1 MLPGVPGRVAVVPV
15 PVESLAGVQVSAA
28 GAVQVAAYLRDIVAR
43 AESDRGALTIE
54 QHNEALD
61 RLEAVAQGANV
72 QPEGGALR
80 VALRVAIPGQ
90 SSDFVRYQTVHG
102 LAETVAALADVA
114 ATVADVGRAE
124 AWTDSGVCLARVAVS
139 PEASGW
145 QVPE

>member
-72 QPEGGALR
+72 QPEG
-80 VALRVAIPGQ
+80 
-90 SSDFVRYQTVHG
+90 
-102 LAETVAALADVA
+102 VAACGVA
-114 ATVADVGRAE
+114 RGHPRPIVGFR
-124 AWTDSGVCLARVAVS
+124 AVS
-139 PEASGW
+139 DRARTGRDGCGAG
-145 QVPE
+145 

>member
-1 MLPGVPGRVAVVPV
+1 MSEQKQGT
-15 PVESLAGVQVSAA
+15 A
-28 GAVQVAAYLRDIVAR
+28 GAVAAYLRDIVAR

-72 QPEGGALR
+72 QPES

-90 SSDFVRYQTVHG
+90 SSDFVRYQTVHS
-102 LAETVAALADVA
+102 LAETLAALADVT

-145 QVPE
+145 QVPK